1 MEDRRPRLA
10 KAIRNF
16 FYNTWSIRKKFSTNW
31 RSSLAWTREFPFI
44 FCSKINRLRFSIPDV
59 LVRHVICC

>member
-1 MEDRRPRLA
+1 MLTG
-10 KAIRNF
+10 AILNF
-16 FYNTWSIRKKFSTNW
+16 FYNTWSIRKKFSTNS

-44 FCSKINRLRFSIPDV
+44 FYTKINRLGFLIADM